1 VRKHPHRALT
11 LLARTRREGFS
22 VYRRNPMRTEAESR
36 GCSCCPVCRGRLDRL
51 ERWFFR
57 GMIAVAAA
65 FAALAAIQA
74 AKLLG
79 G

>member
-1 VRKHPHRALT
+1 
-11 LLARTRREGFS
+11 
-22 VYRRNPMRTEAESR
+22 VYRKNSMRTESESR

-51 ERWFFR
+51 ERWFLR
-57 GMIAVAAA
+57 GMVCVAVA
-65 FAALAAIQA
+65 FGALAAIQA